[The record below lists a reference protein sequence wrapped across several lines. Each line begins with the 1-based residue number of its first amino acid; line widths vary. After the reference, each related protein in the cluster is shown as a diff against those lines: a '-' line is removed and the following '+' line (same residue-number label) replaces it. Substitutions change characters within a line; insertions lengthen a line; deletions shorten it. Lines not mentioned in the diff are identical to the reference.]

1 VGSPPPFCVIRE
13 QLREER
19 ASLRRKLFEVPGYP
33 FRVFVTHLA
42 LPPELIW
49 RDYNRRAD
57 MENRTAELKQD
68 LAADDF

>member
-1 VGSPPPFCVIRE
+1 VIRE